1 MSDDIGT
8 PPLSITNNGNRHAV
22 IQLQELLN
30 SKGANIYPDGRFAVG
45 TDRALAAFQEG
56 NGLEVTGYAD
66 EATWKK
72 LRQAKKKAPAKKP
85 AAKKPAAKKAPAK
98 KAPAKK
104 PAPKA
109 KAKK

>member
-1 MSDDIGT
+1 MSDEIGT
-8 PPLSITNNGNRHAV
+8 PPLSITNNSNTHAV

-30 SKGANIYPDGRFAVG
+30 AKGANIYPDGRFAIG

-72 LRQAKKKAPAKKP
+72 LRQVKKAPAKKK
-85 AAKKPAAKKAPAK
+85 AETTKKAPAK

-104 PAPKA
+104 AAPKA

>member
-8 PPLSITNNGNRHAV
+8 PPLSITNNANRHAV

-30 SKGANIYPDGRFAVG
+30 SKGATIYPDGRFAIG

-56 NGLEVTGYAD
+56 NGLEVTGHAD

-72 LRQAKKKAPAKKP
+72 LRHG
-85 AAKKPAAKKAPAK
+85 
-98 KAPAKK
+98 
-104 PAPKA
+104 
-109 KAKK
+109 